1 MIEIVKGENL
11 PMEPSDFW
19 KLMQEYTLTDH
30 TKLDLKKSSYKKIG
44 KLCECMS
51 ETKNGLGLISYLEE
65 KKKGH
70 KLIMRINNDWQ
81 QDFVPQFK
89 LKRVKN
95 KQKEDE
101 D

>member
-1 MIEIVKGENL
+1 
-11 PMEPSDFW
+11 
-19 KLMQEYTLTDH
+19 
-30 TKLDLKKSSYKKIG
+30 
-44 KLCECMS
+44 MS